1 MTPIHTFMKEMEQI
15 SIMKI
20 SSWVKY
26 ATGVT
31 VAAAMLAACSSG
43 GSSSLGPS
51 GVAPAGHLTGG
62 MTLAKLRDASLTMPH
77 YVQPNVHPDH
87 SASFIKIDKK
97 KKAGGL
103 LYVGDDE
110 TDDVYVYDYPS
121 GTSVGTLTG
130 FSGPYGECTDS
141 SGDVYI
147 ANFDDENAVEYGYN
161 GTKVLNT
168 FDVSGG
174 TPIGC
179 SVDSKGDVAVT
190 SFDPGEVEVF
200 AGGNPD
206 KGTLY
211 SGGSC
216 YYLWT
221 MGYDSSGDLI
231 GVGENEDGGRE
242 YCGLLSG
249 GTSVT
254 SLSFSGTIDFAGGTK
269 WDGEYIAL
277 GDQEAGGTYVTGVYP
292 ATLKGSTLTAV
303 GSEID
308 FDGNCYSDYN
318 DDVNPFFTNGKTN
331 ISPDKKTKS
340 TRANTMVGPNLW
352 CESEGKGGAVDVWAY
367 PAGGDP
373 KSSLKSPS
381 EDPYGAAVVY
391 AKKKKK

>member
-51 GVAPAGHLTGG
+51 GVSPNGHLTGG
-62 MTLAKLRDASLTMPH
+62 MTLAKLRDAALTMPH
-77 YVQPNVHPDH
+77 YVQPNVHQDH
-87 SASFIKIDKK
+87 GQSLIRIDKK
-97 KKAGGL
+97 KKGGL
-103 LYVGDDE
+103 LYVADDE

-147 ANFDDENAVEYGYN
+147 ANFDDEDAVEYGY
-161 GTKVLNT
+161 GGKTVLNT
-168 FDVSGG
+168 YDQSGG

-190 SFDPGEVEVF
+190 SFDPGEVTVF
-200 AGGNPD
+200 AGGDPS
-206 KGTLY
+206 KGTTY
-211 SGGSC
+211 SASSSC
-216 YYLWT
+216 YYMWT
-221 MGYDSSGDLI
+221 MGYDSKGNLI
-231 GVGENEDGGRE
+231 AVGENEDGGRE
-242 YCGLLSG
+242 YCALMSG
-249 GTSVT
+249 ASSITA
-254 SLSFSGTIDFAGGTK
+254 LSFSGTIDFPGGTK

-292 ATLKGSTLTAV
+292 VTLSGSTLTAES
-303 GSEID
+303 SEVD
-308 FDGNCYSDYN
+308 FDGSCYSDYN

-331 ISPDKKTKS
+331 ISPDKKSKS
-340 TRANTMVGPNLW
+340 SRANTMVGPDLW
-352 CESEGKGGAVDVWAY
+352 CESEGKGGAVYTWAY

-373 KSSLKSPS
+373 SGGLKTPS